1 MRVFKRHQNAT
12 PANAAATDPSAAPTP
27 RPEPAA
33 PAAETMPAATTSTAT
48 PTEPTAPA
56 GLLDQLLEDWL
67 GLWPVPRLVPP
78 EQWIPLERIAVD
90 QNQSDGTLVIR
101 ATLPNIDPEKELDLT
116 IAHGVLQIH
125 AEHRDDNTSEDG
137 GIQRHTVRYQEF
149 TRSLPLPAGVTADD
163 VHASYADG
171 VLEVTV
177 PAPVADATPE
187 DPGEHGLSDSGDVG
201 RFLLPKRPW

>member
-1 MRVFKRHQNAT
+1 MHLFKRHQNAT
-12 PANAAATDPSAAPTP
+12 PADAAATDPTTAPTTP
-27 RPEPAA
+27 PEPAA
-33 PAAETMPAATTSTAT
+33 PAAKTMPAATTPTAT
-48 PTEPTAPA
+48 PPEPAAPV

-78 EQWIPLERIAVD
+78 EQWIPLERIAVE

-101 ATLPNIDPEKELDLT
+101 ATLPNIDPEKEIDLT
-116 IAHGVLQIH
+116 VAHGVLQIH
-125 AEHRDDNTSEDG
+125 AEHRDDGTSEDG
-137 GIQRHTVRYQEF
+137 GIQRHTVSYQAF

-177 PAPVADATPE
+177 PAPVADAARKIPVNTA
-187 DPGEHGLSDSGDVG
+187 
-201 RFLLPKRPW
+201 